1 MSTPG
6 DAAVAALRA
15 AVVWPSKTDA
25 GEAAVAVAVADAA
38 AAERVGAD
46 DTGSVEAAVEVVAA
60 AEGADAGDTGSAEA
74 AVVAAA
80 AAAVA
85 VPAGGLE
92 QYTSCCR
99 WLQRWRRRQKMG
111 RRNMASDRSM
121 LPVMRLG

>member
-15 AVVWPSKTDA
+15 AVVWPSKTEA
-25 GEAAVAVAVADAA
+25 GEAAAAVAVADAA